1 MLPVGNQM
9 FSAQP
14 ERENDMTLL
23 SILRQPEAKE
33 FDEQPIF
40 DSIDR
45 KRFFDMTVALKDTL
59 DKLRTSEN
67 KVLFLVSYAY
77 FKAQKRFYD
86 GRFREKDL
94 EYASAILNIDY
105 SLIKDE
111 CSYDYRTK
119 LNHHEKILALTGYI
133 SFNNCNQE
141 ELRNYVYVQVK
152 GYKSPR
158 LIFMD
163 MIEYLQ
169 TRKIALPRYRQFVN
183 LISDQMQKYRS
194 DIHECLANC
203 LDQNTKAQLD
213 DLLCQDDN
221 RQYALRFLK
230 RYNQSLL
237 PSNIRENLDDFNRI
251 KSLYVLVEKPFEA
264 LDLNH
269 DGAMYLTRFVERN
282 KVLHLAQ
289 RVDDTRHLSLIAF
302 IAYQY
307 FQGHD
312 ILADILLQS
321 VQSVKNAVQ
330 EHLKEQRAEDYT
342 KQSETFHE
350 TVVQAK
356 SVLVSPLEKI
366 SKLAFNTEIN
376 SDECLLRIR
385 EVLTS
390 RQPSIDHCRD
400 SLTKLEN
407 SLQPTEKQDKVYF
420 SALEIK
426 SRKLQNRV
434 SGILK
439 SIEFTG
445 HKELLKAIR
454 HFQSRDTIEKTAPV
468 GFLSDKEREYLE
480 DDKGNFRVSL
490 YKALLFFK
498 VAEALKSGSLSLP
511 YSYKY
516 RHLDDYLIP
525 KEQWNAKREDYI
537 KQAGLEDLIDIDAL
551 LSISEKELQ
560 ASFKS
565 VNKLILQ
572 DKTPDIICRADGSF
586 IVKTPKLEDKETH
599 SISSIVPHKKDIP
612 IQSVLSIVNE
622 QTGFL
627 KQFTHDAPS
636 QHHHRPEDNALF
648 ATLIAYGGNVGIA
661 RMARITKGQSQ
672 AIMENIAALY
682 MQIDNTKRANDCI
695 LRKIDEIS
703 NYFIAAKLRHTS
715 SDGQKYLVD
724 GCSLNANTSYKYP
737 GLKRALSSY
746 IFLDNRF
753 AHFYA
758 TVISSAEREACYVLD
773 GIMYNHFVKSDIH
786 STDTHGFTEAV
797 FALMHMLGITFA
809 PRLKNLSDQTLYGFK
824 STKTDK
830 DDVITP
836 KKYLNVEL
844 IRQNWDDI
852 LRFAATIKLRYAS
865 SSQLFKRLNSYSKQH
880 MLYKALK
887 EFGRLRKTLFI
898 LRYMQDVKFRQA
910 IEKQLNRGEN
920 SNKFSKAVAF
930 GNNQEILFEEKE
942 EQEVAE
948 NCRQLIKNAI
958 ILWNYLY
965 LVKMLQS
972 PDQGTAQYA
981 LITLQKGNVLAWKH
995 ILLHGQYDMSS
1006 ENTRDEFGLADPK
1019 FVALIHTKFW
1029 EAQMAA

>member
-1 MLPVGNQM
+1 MARISV
-9 FSAQP
+9 
-14 ERENDMTLL
+14 L
-23 SILRQPEAKE
+23 SQQEAKE
-33 FDEQPIF
+33 FDEPPIF

-45 KRFFDMTVALKDTL
+45 KRFFDMTVTL
-59 DKLRTSEN
+59 QKTLNKLRTPSN

-77 FKAQKRFYD
+77 FKARKRFYE
-86 GRFREKDL
+86 GPISKKDL
-94 EYASAILNIDY
+94 EYAANILGLNAD
-105 SLIKDE
+105 SLDI
-111 CSYDYRTK
+111 SYPQRTR
-119 LNHHEKILALTGYI
+119 LNHQTMILEIFGYKAFTG
-133 SFNNCNQE
+133 CNQE
-141 ELRNYVYVQVK
+141 ELANYVYLQVK
-152 GYKSPR
+152 SYQSPR
-158 LIFMD
+158 LIFAGM
-163 MIEYLQ
+163 EEFLL
-169 TRKIALPRYRQFVN
+169 RHKIALPRYRQFIN
-183 LISDQMQKYRS
+183 LISDQVQKYKT

-213 DLLCQDDN
+213 DLLCRDDN

-230 RYNQSLL
+230 RYNQSLR
-237 PSNIRENLDDFNRI
+237 PSNIRENLEDFNRI
-251 KSLYVLVEKPFEA
+251 KALYALVEKPFKA
-264 LDLNH
+264 LELNH
-269 DGAMYLTRFVERN
+269 DGAMYLTRFVERS
-282 KVLHLAQ
+282 KALHLAQ

-312 ILADILLQS
+312 IMADILLQS
-321 VQSVKNAVQ
+321 VQNVKNAVQ

-342 KQSETFHE
+342 KQNKAFQE
-350 TVVQAK
+350 TVVQVK
-356 SVLVSPLEKI
+356 SSLASPLKKI
-366 SKLAFNTEIN
+366 SSLAFNNDLSPT
-376 SDECLLRIR
+376 ECLQQIR
-385 EVLTS
+385 EILTS
-390 RQPSIDHCRD
+390 QQAPIDNCRA
-400 SLTKLEN
+400 SLAKLEN
-407 SLQPTEKQDKVYF
+407 SLQTSGLQEKEYF

-445 HKELLKAIR
+445 HKELIKAIQ
-454 HFQSRDTIEKTAPV
+454 HFQTRDILEKTAPV
-468 GFLSDKEREYLE
+468 GFLSDKEQEYLE

-490 YKALLFFK
+490 YKALLFLK
-498 VAEALKSGSLSLP
+498 VAESLKSGALSLP
-511 YSYKY
+511 CSYKY
-516 RHLDDYLIP
+516 RQLDDYLIP

-537 KQAGLEDLIDIDAL
+537 KQASLEDLADIDAL
-551 LSISEKELQ
+551 LSVSEKELQ

-565 VNKLILQ
+565 LNKLILK
-572 DKTPDIICRADGSF
+572 DKTPDIICRTDGSF
-586 IVKTPKLEDKETH
+586 IVKTSKLEDRETH

-612 IQSVLSIVNE
+612 IQSVLSIANE
-622 QTGFL
+622 QTEFL

-636 QHHHRPEDNALF
+636 RYHHRPEDNALF

-672 AIMENIAALY
+672 AILENIAALY

-695 LRKIDEIS
+695 LKKIDEIS
-703 NYFIAAKLRHTS
+703 NYFITAKFRHTS
-715 SDGQKYLVD
+715 SDGQKHIID
-724 GCSLNANTSYKYP
+724 GDSLNANMSYKYP

-773 GIMYNHFVKSDIH
+773 GIMHNQIVKSDIH

-797 FALMHMLGITFA
+797 FALMHMMGITFA
-809 PRLKNLSDQTLYGFK
+809 PRLKNLSGQTLYGFK

-830 DDVITP
+830 EDFITP
-836 KKYLNVEL
+836 KKYLNTEL
-844 IRQNWDDI
+844 IEQSWDDI

-880 MLYKALK
+880 LLYKALK

-898 LRYMQDVKFRQA
+898 LRYMQDVKFRQT

-965 LVKMLQS
+965 LVKLLQS
-972 PDQGTAQYA
+972 PDQSTAQYA

-1029 EAQMAA
+1029 EEQIAA

>member
-1 MLPVGNQM
+1 M
-9 FSAQP
+9 A
-14 ERENDMTLL
+14 RL
-23 SILRQPEAKE
+23 SVLSPQEAKE
-33 FDEQPIF
+33 FDEPPIF

-45 KRFFDMTVALKDTL
+45 KRFFDMTVMLRNTL
-59 DKLRTSEN
+59 DRLRTPSN
-67 KVLFLVSYAY
+67 KVLFLISYAH
-77 FKAQKRFYD
+77 FKARKRFYD
-86 GRFREKDL
+86 GPVLNKDL
-94 EYASAILNIDY
+94 EYATNILNLDINSIDISY
-105 SLIKDE
+105 SQ
-111 CSYDYRTK
+111 RTR
-119 LNHHEKILALTGYI
+119 LNHQAIILKLLGYT
-133 SFNNCNQE
+133 SFSDCKQE
-141 ELRNYVYVQVK
+141 ELNNYIYFQVK
-152 GYKSPR
+152 SYKSPR

-163 MIEYLQ
+163 MMEYLQ
-169 TRKIALPRYRQFVN
+169 TRKIEIPRYRQFVN
-183 LISDQMQKYRS
+183 LISEQVQKYKS
-194 DIHECLANC
+194 DIRDCLAKC
-203 LDQNTKAQLD
+203 LDQNTKGQLD
-213 DLLCQDDN
+213 ALLSQSYD
-221 RQYALRFLK
+221 RQYAIRFLK
-230 RYNQSLL
+230 RYNQSLR
-237 PSNIRENLDDFNRI
+237 PGNIRNNLEDFNRI
-251 KSLYVLVEKPFEA
+251 KSLYALVEKPFMA

-269 DGAMYLTRFVERN
+269 EGAMYLTRFVERN
-282 KVLHLAQ
+282 KSLHLAQ
-289 RVDDTRHLSLIAF
+289 RIDDTRHVSLIAF

-330 EHLKEQRAEDYT
+330 EHLKEQRAENYT
-342 KQSETFHE
+342 KQSKTFHE

-356 SVLVSPLEKI
+356 SSLASPLEQI
-366 SKLAFNTEIN
+366 SVLAFNTTIT
-376 SDECLLRIR
+376 SDECLLKIR

-390 RQPSIDHCRD
+390 RQPAIDQCRN
-400 SLTKLEN
+400 SLAKLE
-407 SLQPTEKQDKVYF
+407 SILQPTKEEVAAYF

-439 SIEFTG
+439 AIEFTG
-445 HKELLKAIR
+445 HKELLRAIR
-454 HFQSRDTIEKTAPV
+454 HFQVKDTISDSAPI

-480 DDKGNFRVSL
+480 DEKGNFRVSL
-490 YKALLFFK
+490 YKALLFLK

-516 RHLDDYLIP
+516 RHLDNYLIP
-525 KEQWNAKREDYI
+525 KEQWNAKREEYI
-537 KQAGLEDLIDIDAL
+537 QQAGLEDLIDIDAL
-551 LSISEKELQ
+551 LTGAEQELQ
-560 ASFKS
+560 TSYKTA
-565 VNKLILQ
+565 NKLILQ
-572 DKTPDIICRADGSF
+572 DKTPDIVCRLDGSF
-586 IVKTPKLEDKETH
+586 IVRTPKLESKETH
-599 SISSIVPHKKDIP
+599 SISSIVPPKKDIP

-636 QHHHRPEDNALF
+636 QKHQRPEDNALF

-672 AIMENIAALY
+672 SVLENLAALY
-682 MQIDNTKRANDCI
+682 VRTENIRRANDCI
-695 LRKIDEIS
+695 LGKIDEIS
-703 NYFIAAKLRHTS
+703 DYFIASRLRHTS
-715 SDGQKYLVD
+715 SDGQKHIVD
-724 GCSLNANTSYKYP
+724 GCSLNANMSYKYP
-737 GLKRALSSY
+737 GFKRSIASY
-746 IFLDNRF
+746 TFLDNRF
-753 AHFYA
+753 GHFYA

-773 GIMYNHFVKSDIH
+773 GVMYNHVIKSDIH

-797 FALMHMLGITFA
+797 FALMHMMGITFA
-809 PRLKNLSDQTLYGFK
+809 PRLKNLSGQTLYGFK
-824 STKTDK
+824 STKTAK
-830 DDVITP
+830 DDFISP
-836 KKYLNVEL
+836 KKYINVEL
-844 IRQNWDDI
+844 IKKNWDDI

-965 LVKMLQS
+965 LVKMLHS
-972 PDQGTAQYA
+972 DDQTTAHYA
-981 LITLQKGNVLAWKH
+981 LTTLQKGNVLAWKH

-1006 ENTRDEFGLADPK
+1006 ENTHDEFGLADPK
-1019 FVALIHTKFW
+1019 IVTLIHTRFW
-1029 EAQMAA
+1029 EPKIAA

>member
-1 MLPVGNQM
+1 MARISV
-9 FSAQP
+9 
-14 ERENDMTLL
+14 L
-23 SILRQPEAKE
+23 SQQEAKE
-33 FDEQPIF
+33 FDEPPIF

-45 KRFFDMTVALKDTL
+45 KRFFDMTVTL
-59 DKLRTSEN
+59 QKTLNKLRTPSN

-77 FKAQKRFYD
+77 FKARKRFYD
-86 GRFREKDL
+86 GPIFKKDL
-94 EYASAILNIDY
+94 EYAANILGLNAA
-105 SLIKDE
+105 SLDI
-111 CSYDYRTK
+111 SYPQRTR
-119 LNHHEKILALTGYI
+119 LNHQAMILEVFGYKA
-133 SFNNCNQE
+133 FTDCDQE
-141 ELRNYVYVQVK
+141 ELSNHVYLQVK
-152 GYKSPR
+152 SYQSPR
-158 LIFMD
+158 LIFANM
-163 MIEYLQ
+163 EEFLL
-169 TRKIALPRYRQFVN
+169 RHKIALPRYRQFIN
-183 LISDQMQKYRS
+183 LISDQVQKYKT
-194 DIHECLANC
+194 DNHECLARC
-203 LDQNTKAQLD
+203 LDQNTKTQLD
-213 DLLCQDDN
+213 ELISRDDN

-230 RYNQSLL
+230 RYNQSLR

-251 KSLYVLVEKPFEA
+251 KALYTLVEKPFKA

-269 DGAMYLTRFVERN
+269 DGAMYLTRFVERS
-282 KVLHLAQ
+282 KALHLAQ
-289 RVDDTRHLSLIAF
+289 RIDDTRHLSLIAF

-321 VQSVKNAVQ
+321 VQNVKNAVQ

-342 KQSETFHE
+342 KQNKAFHE
-350 TVVQAK
+350 TVVQVK
-356 SVLVSPLEKI
+356 SSLASPLKKI
-366 SKLAFNTEIN
+366 SSLAFNTDL
-376 SDECLLRIR
+376 SPAECLQKIR

-390 RQPSIDHCRD
+390 QQTPIDSCRA
-400 SLTKLEN
+400 SLAKLEN
-407 SLQPTEKQDKVYF
+407 SLQTSGQQEKEYF

-445 HKELLKAIR
+445 HKELIKAIQ
-454 HFQSRDTIEKTAPV
+454 HFQTRDTLEKTAPV
-468 GFLSDKEREYLE
+468 GFLSDKEQEYLE

-490 YKALLFFK
+490 YKALLFLK
-498 VAEALKSGSLSLP
+498 VAEAIKSGALSLP

-516 RHLDDYLIP
+516 RQLDDYLIP
-525 KEQWNAKREDYI
+525 KEQWNAKRENYI
-537 KQAGLEDLIDIDAL
+537 KQAGLEDLADIDAL
-551 LSISEKELQ
+551 LSVSEKELQ
-560 ASFKS
+560 ESFKS
-565 VNKLILQ
+565 LNKLILK
-572 DKTPDIICRADGSF
+572 DKTPDILCRTDGSF
-586 IVKTPKLEDKETH
+586 IVKTPKLEDRETH

-612 IQSVLSIVNE
+612 IQSVLSIANE

-627 KQFTHDAPS
+627 KQFTHDSPS
-636 QHHHRPEDNALF
+636 RHHHRPEDNALF

-672 AIMENIAALY
+672 AILENIAALY
-682 MQIDNTKRANDCI
+682 MQIDNTKRANDC
-695 LRKIDEIS
+695 LLKKIDEIS

-715 SDGQKYLVD
+715 SDGQKHIID
-724 GCSLNANTSYKYP
+724 GDSLNANMSYKYP

-773 GIMYNHFVKSDIH
+773 GIMHNHIVKSDIH

-797 FALMHMLGITFA
+797 FALMHLMGITFA
-809 PRLKNLSDQTLYGFK
+809 PRLKNLSGQTLYGFK

-830 DDVITP
+830 DDFITP
-836 KKYLNVEL
+836 KKYLNIEL
-844 IRQNWDDI
+844 IKQSWDDI

-880 MLYKALK
+880 LLYKALK

-965 LVKMLQS
+965 LVKLLQS
-972 PDQGTAQYA
+972 DDHATAQYA
-981 LITLQKGNVLAWKH
+981 FITLQKGNVLAWKH

-1029 EAQMAA
+1029 EEKIAA